1 MLPTGPQLRARRVAL
16 DVSLTEIAAF
26 LGISVPYLWDLEHG
40 HRSMDEA
47 KRRRYAAALRR
58 VEERKVKA

>member
-40 HRSMDEA
+40 HRPMDEA
-47 KRRRYAAALRR
+47 KRRRYVSALVRA
-58 VEERKVKA
+58 ERKVKA